1 MTELCGKGELFDKI
15 VDEKR
20 LPEDKARGIFSEIL
34 SAVEH
39 AHANNIVHRKLNHF
53 SKFTVLKECLKS
65 SFWHSIK
72 RDLKTENVLL
82 DENGNVKLADF
93 GFGQYFSTDSMLNTW
108 CGR

>member
-39 AHANNIVHRKLNHF
+39 AHANNIVHRKIEF
-53 SKFTVLKECLKS
+53 KFY
-65 SFWHSIK
+65 
-72 RDLKTENVLL
+72 R
-82 DENGNVKLADF
+82 
-93 GFGQYFSTDSMLNTW
+93 
-108 CGR
+108 

>member
-1 MTELCGKGELFDKI
+1 MDCCECNSIKI
-15 VDEKR
+15 LEM
-20 LPEDKARGIFSEIL
+20 ESEFCPL
-34 SAVEH
+34 YC
-39 AHANNIVHRKLNHF
+39 K
-53 SKFTVLKECLKS
+53 
-65 SFWHSIK
+65 HSNK

>member
-39 AHANNIVHRKLNHF
+39 AHAYNIVHRKLNHF
-53 SKFTVLKECLKS
+53 SKFTIITSVHCFERIFEK
-65 SFWHSIK
+65 FVFAF
-72 RDLKTENVLL
+72 N
-82 DENGNVKLADF
+82 
-93 GFGQYFSTDSMLNTW
+93 
-108 CGR
+108 